1 PPLGSSAVWP
11 PPPPPP
17 PPPPTLPV
25 AWLPLAALAKF
36 KIVPVWADCET
47 IPVPEI
53 DTAVP
58 GATLTTSPA
67 AVVDVAVPPVTLSLI
82 PHSSGRSCG
91 VHGMI
96 IISIS
101 AAMAA
106 ADGSANKPA
115 KIKVFAQLCLYLTY
129 GTLFSRINPQRERMT
144 PPDNSNY
151 PRIPSVP

>member
-1 PPLGSSAVWP
+1 
-11 PPPPPP
+11 
-17 PPPPTLPV
+17 TLPV

-36 KIVPVWADCET
+36 KIVPDWADCET

-67 AVVDVAVPPVTLSLI
+67 AVVNVAVPPVTLSLI

-106 ADGSANKPA
+106 ADGSANKLA
-115 KIKVFAQLCLYLTY
+115 KIKVFAQLRLFLTY
-129 GTLFSRINPQRERMT
+129 GTLLSLYQPTMRTNDSPGKLKLPAYTKRPIGRLDLVVFL
-144 PPDNSNY
+144 
-151 PRIPSVP
+151 VL